1 MSIGSFVGTGQNAAF
16 FVEIVIV
23 RDCSAVPGRKE
34 LYMPQSLRPF
44 CIFGLLCVK
53 ECLQLLVIQRCIR
66 TRAPG
71 GLRMRALHRGDVV
84 LR

>member
-44 CIFGLLCVK
+44 CIFGLL
-53 ECLQLLVIQRCIR
+53 
-66 TRAPG
+66 
-71 GLRMRALHRGDVV
+71 RMIYNYL
-84 LR
+84 